1 LEKDAKQIDSV
12 LDQYV
17 TAYARID
24 PFKASEWGISGYD
37 AFLPDYSPPG
47 ISERY
52 NLRKDALA
60 RVAKTPKGTA
70 REIKT
75 ARGFTLLARAEQ
87 EKFESG
93 FLASEISGTN
103 SPIQVFAETFKLMD
117 VSNEAGVGNLMR
129 RFLALPQAFAGLQT
143 TMKESRDRGW
153 AFPREVL
160 EMVVGQACKLS
171 NPAHDIYQAK
181 RAEMLNTRLS
191 QMSQRAFDR
200 GISAAQDA
208 FSEMASFL
216 KQEILPA
223 CSPISSIDPHS
234 YFISLL
240 NVGVSEP
247 NPAELF
253 EAASGDLVRLRAK
266 CDQLRSELGDKH
278 AYRLSDLELADG
290 FDVLTW
296 AMEDA
301 WDELR
306 TNVDPKLAEL
316 VDPETSPLKWEN
328 DPYGCLVH
336 PYYPAGIKLS
346 GNSRVLS
353 RKCAASRAPHANQ
366 SGENPSAISGAAFD
380 SFLEI
385 ENHYFALAALEKGIP
400 GSHLYSRAR
409 QAYGANLFTRIAA
422 RLPASNLGWDLFAL
436 EMAPELWDI
445 PSEIKLLI
453 QERIMRYIAL
463 ALADLQLYGS
473 QGKNTSAWGLPE
485 AIAYLNDTVSGP
497 WKQVL
502 LRQRYLGV
510 PALSLAPWYGW
521 RHWKTIYQKFLAA
534 GGGGFAD
541 FVRKVSPAGAVHF
554 QVIAETASA

>member
-1 LEKDAKQIDSV
+1 MEKDAKQIDSV

-52 NLRKDALA
+52 NLRKDAIA

-70 REIKT
+70 REIRES
-75 ARGFTLLARAEQ
+75 RGFTLLARAEQ
-87 EKFESG
+87 EKFEAG

-129 RFLALPQAFAGLQT
+129 RFLALPQAFVGLQT

-160 EMVVGQACKLS
+160 EMVLGQANKLS

-181 RAEMLNTRLS
+181 RAEMLDTRLS

-247 NPAELF
+247 NPGELF

-306 TNVDPKLAEL
+306 TNVDSQLAEL

-336 PYYPAGIKLS
+336 PYYPAGIRLS
-346 GNSRVLS
+346 GKSRVLS
-353 RKCAASRAPHANQ
+353 RKCAASRAPHAYQ
-366 SGENPSAISGAAFD
+366 SGENPAAISGAAFD

-436 EMAPELWDI
+436 EMAPELWGI
-445 PSEIKLLI
+445 PGEIKLLI

-463 ALADLQLYGS
+463 ALADLQLYAG
-473 QGKNTSAWGLPE
+473 QGEGKSVWGLPD

-521 RHWKTIYQKFLAA
+521 RHWKAIYQQFLAA

-554 QVIAETASA
+554 QVIAEAASA